1 MLGSTAKEQ
10 AFTEEDICH
19 ISVLPLELYFIL
31 FFYSTEMIQEPS
43 SMCIPEFHYYCRFF
57 II

>member
-19 ISVLPLELYFIL
+19 TSVLPVEMYLI
-31 FFYSTEMIQEPS
+31 FY
-43 SMCIPEFHYYCRFF
+43 FF
-57 II
+57 IPMR